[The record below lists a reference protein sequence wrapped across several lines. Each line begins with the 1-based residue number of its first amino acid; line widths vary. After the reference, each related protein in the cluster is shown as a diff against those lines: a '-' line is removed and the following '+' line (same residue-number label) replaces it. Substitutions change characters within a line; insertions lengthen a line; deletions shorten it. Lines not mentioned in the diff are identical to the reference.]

1 MFQRLLSILRSFLIL
16 LLILDNE
23 SPDILVSGKHLGI
36 DAAYNVL
43 ARGKDYLLD
52 AFIRQFSFTVISA
65 LSILNLLIRILR
77 GSLRTMHG
85 VLFLCTL

>member
-43 ARGKDYLLD
+43 ARDKDYLLD
-52 AFIRQFSFTVISA
+52 AFYKAVFIYCDIGFIHSESPD
-65 LSILNLLIRILR
+65 
-77 GSLRTMHG
+77 
-85 VLFLCTL
+85 

>member
-1 MFQRLLSILRSFLIL
+1 MLQRLLSILCSFLIL

-52 AFIRQFSFTVISA
+52 AFYKAVFIYCDIGFIHSESPD
-65 LSILNLLIRILR
+65 
-77 GSLRTMHG
+77 
-85 VLFLCTL
+85 